1 MNKFRIALGAMALVM
16 AVVAVTS
23 CNKERDLK
31 YSCNPKINRWVLKN
45 VESIAAAS
53 RQQLAVLPLD
63 FQKASYLTLSPER
76 KYELWNE
83 KLELVKANWDEPVQN
98 MIVDLQNHITIDWF
112 NDTLQMADFEYLKGW
127 EYQMLSQLMDTVD
140 YAISFMQLA
149 SEGELEQM
157 LENPKQFDYSW
168 LNDPSLV
175 NDYSNS
181 KAAPGGNNNLNCKCQ
196 WDITCTSL
204 NMGLCLKDHTCNT
217 TPSGCGLLYMY
228 ECKGHCENEIVVVE
242 VD

>member
-98 MIVDLQNHITIDWF
+98 MIVDYKIIL
-112 NDTLQMADFEYLKGW
+112 
-127 EYQMLSQLMDTVD
+127 LS
-140 YAISFMQLA
+140 I
-149 SEGELEQM
+149 
-157 LENPKQFDYSW
+157 
-168 LNDPSLV
+168 
-175 NDYSNS
+175 
-181 KAAPGGNNNLNCKCQ
+181 
-196 WDITCTSL
+196 
-204 NMGLCLKDHTCNT
+204 GLT
-217 TPSGCGLLYMY
+217 TPFRWLILNTSKVGNIRCFR
-228 ECKGHCENEIVVVE
+228 N
-242 VD
+242 

>member
-16 AVVAVTS
+16 VVVAVTS

-98 MIVDLQNHITIDWF
+98 MIVDLQNC
-112 NDTLQMADFEYLKGW
+112 N
-127 EYQMLSQLMDTVD
+127 V
-140 YAISFMQLA
+140 
-149 SEGELEQM
+149 
-157 LENPKQFDYSW
+157 
-168 LNDPSLV
+168 
-175 NDYSNS
+175 
-181 KAAPGGNNNLNCKCQ
+181 
-196 WDITCTSL
+196 TS
-204 NMGLCLKDHTCNT
+204 
-217 TPSGCGLLYMY
+217 SGCGLLYMY

>member
-1 MNKFRIALGAMALVM
+1 MNKLKITLGAMALVM

-23 CNKERDLK
+23 CNKERDFK

-83 KLELVKANWDEPVQN
+83 KLELVKANWDEPVLN

-140 YAISFMQLA
+140 YAIS
-149 SEGELEQM
+149 
-157 LENPKQFDYSW
+157 
-168 LNDPSLV
+168 
-175 NDYSNS
+175 
-181 KAAPGGNNNLNCKCQ
+181 
-196 WDITCTSL
+196 
-204 NMGLCLKDHTCNT
+204 
-217 TPSGCGLLYMY
+217 
-228 ECKGHCENEIVVVE
+228 VVE